1 MVVIEVKVIPDS
13 DKNELAKED
22 SKVKIRVKASAEKG
36 KANQAVIKLLSKY
49 YNISKSSIKIIKA
62 FKKPPLNKRITS
74 NEYNYALELAKKYG
88 LNRLDSKRPISF
100 IRIF

>member
-49 YNISKSSIKIIKA
+49 YNISKSSIKIIKG
-62 FKKPPLNKRITS
+62 KRKRNKLIKIDLKDT
-74 NEYNYALELAKKYG
+74 K
-88 LNRLDSKRPISF
+88 
-100 IRIF
+100 

>member
-49 YNISKSSIKIIKA
+49 YNISKSSIKIIMKI
-62 FKKPPLNKRITS
+62 L
-74 NEYNYALELAKKYG
+74 
-88 LNRLDSKRPISF
+88 F
-100 IRIF
+100 III

>member
-36 KANQAVIKLLSKY
+36 
-49 YNISKSSIKIIKA
+49 
-62 FKKPPLNKRITS
+62 
-74 NEYNYALELAKKYG
+74 
-88 LNRLDSKRPISF
+88 
-100 IRIF
+100 

>member
-22 SKVKIRVKASAEKG
+22 SKVKIKVKASAEKG

-49 YNISKSSIKIIKA
+49 YNISKSSIKIIKG
-62 FKKPPLNKRITS
+62 KRKRNKLIKIDLKDT
-74 NEYNYALELAKKYG
+74 K
-88 LNRLDSKRPISF
+88 
-100 IRIF
+100 

>member
-1 MVVIEVKVIPDS
+1 LVVIEVKVIPDS

-49 YNISKSSIKIIKA
+49 YNISKSSIKIIKGKR
-62 FKKPPLNKRITS
+62 KKNKLIKIDLKDT
-74 NEYNYALELAKKYG
+74 K
-88 LNRLDSKRPISF
+88 
-100 IRIF
+100 

>member
-1 MVVIEVKVIPDS
+1 LVVIEVKVIPDS

-49 YNISKSSIKIIKA
+49 YNISKSSIKIIMKI
-62 FKKPPLNKRITS
+62 L
-74 NEYNYALELAKKYG
+74 
-88 LNRLDSKRPISF
+88 F
-100 IRIF
+100 III

>member
-49 YNISKSSIKIIKA
+49 YNISKSSIKIIKGKR
-62 FKKPPLNKRITS
+62 KKNKLIKIDLKDT
-74 NEYNYALELAKKYG
+74 K
-88 LNRLDSKRPISF
+88 
-100 IRIF
+100 

>member
-1 MVVIEVKVIPDS
+1 LVVIEVKVIPDS

-49 YNISKSSIKIIKA
+49 YNISKSSIKIIKG
-62 FKKPPLNKRITS
+62 KRKRNKLIKIDLKDT
-74 NEYNYALELAKKYG
+74 K
-88 LNRLDSKRPISF
+88 
-100 IRIF
+100 